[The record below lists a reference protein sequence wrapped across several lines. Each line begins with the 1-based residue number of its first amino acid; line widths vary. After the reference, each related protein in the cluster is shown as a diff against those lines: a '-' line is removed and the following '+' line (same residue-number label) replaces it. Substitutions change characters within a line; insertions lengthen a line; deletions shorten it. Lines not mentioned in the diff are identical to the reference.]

1 VTSSH
6 AATLCYGRVV
16 TIYCPL
22 HWEGA
27 TVPVGSAA
35 AASPASTN
43 GQSHQ
48 EGDLRFTI
56 AAQPLGAGISQITS
70 LGSFMRA
77 TFTIS
82 FTALVTCIIA
92 ILALSALQ
100 PASNRR
106 SPDPSVVRQSMLFLI
121 FTMIGYVSAG
131 TSSEA
136 TYTLDGDHWAMLD
149 TLLGILLNGHGIY
162 RARRS
167 ALLLRRHSR
176 RARARCRTAAREPT
190 TLEPPPL
197 SVQEGAPGTDAPA
210 TRSRGI
216 LPSPVRQLVFDS
228 PDTYA
233 PAVKPPLAP
242 PPAPLTSGLIN
253 ESDGA
258 STDSDARRYA
268 LLRYAATRLCFL
280 WHWRI
285 VRLDAVQVEV
295 AASAGPISAAES
307 CYPGSHRAL
316 QLRYGA
322 QLVCH
327 DDLDT
332 ASDLMHSEDDC
343 LHASFPSWLRVTA
356 AAALDLDPT
365 SEPDAL
371 PTLSAAVRACDC
383 QIVNV
388 CNSDAARCLSVSLL
402 DGLVTSPHYHDT

>member
-1 VTSSH
+1 VMCCAPCMMCDVCACACTAGTKTANESNVHFGTMAFVALSFVSPHHTYRRLRLFPPTGCLSDRLSSDRRTRLRGIALPVSPMHTNTTTSRCSSSLDATLRLQTRARFGPSFVATSYVTSSH

-106 SPDPSVVRQSMLFLI
+106 SPDPSVVRQSMSFLI
-121 FTMIGYVSAG
+121 FAMIGYVSAG

-167 ALLLRRHSR
+167 ALLQ
-176 RARARCRTAAREPT
+176 
-190 TLEPPPL
+190 PP
-197 SVQEGAPGTDAPA
+197 
-210 TRSRGI
+210 
-216 LPSPVRQLVFDS
+216 
-228 PDTYA
+228 
-233 PAVKPPLAP
+233 
-242 PPAPLTSGLIN
+242 
-253 ESDGA
+253 
-258 STDSDARRYA
+258 
-268 LLRYAATRLCFL
+268 
-280 WHWRI
+280 
-285 VRLDAVQVEV
+285 
-295 AASAGPISAAES
+295 
-307 CYPGSHRAL
+307 
-316 QLRYGA
+316 
-322 QLVCH
+322 
-327 DDLDT
+327 
-332 ASDLMHSEDDC
+332 
-343 LHASFPSWLRVTA
+343 
-356 AAALDLDPT
+356 
-365 SEPDAL
+365 
-371 PTLSAAVRACDC
+371 
-383 QIVNV
+383 
-388 CNSDAARCLSVSLL
+388 
-402 DGLVTSPHYHDT
+402 